1 MNGMGKVYLI
11 GAGPGA
17 ADLIT
22 VRGMRLL
29 EQADVVLH
37 DALIEPAM
45 LDYAPDAKKIA
56 VGKRCGQRSTAQHF
70 INKQIVDAALEH
82 GVVVRLKGG
91 DPMLF
96 GRADEEMRALEAAG
110 IAFEVVPGITAALAS
125 AASLQR
131 SLTLRGVARSVALAT
146 HSRAADSDDI
156 REQAKADSLVFYMGR
171 DSAPEI
177 AQQLIDAGRPGSTPV
192 AIVEACSTPRERSLT
207 LTLAQ
212 MALGEAQVWLDPAQ
226 PSLLMIGEA
235 FRERVSA
242 AKKPAAQLR
251 GMQAAA

>member
-1 MNGMGKVYLI
+1 MGKVYLI

-22 VRGMRLL
+22 VRGARLL
-29 EQADVVLH
+29 SEAQVVLH

-45 LDYAPDAKKIA
+45 LDYAPDARKIA

-82 GVVVRLKGG
+82 DVVVRLKGG

-110 IAFEVVPGITAALAS
+110 IEYEVVPGITAALAS
-125 AASLQR
+125 AATLKR
-131 SLTLRGVARSVALAT
+131 SLTLRGVSRSVALAT
-146 HSRAADSDDI
+146 YSRAPSSDEI
-156 REQAKADSLVFYMGR
+156 REQASADSLVFYMGR
-171 DSAPEI
+171 DSAPDI
-177 AQQLIDAGRPGSTPV
+177 AQQLIDSGRPGSTPV
-192 AIVEACSTPRERSLT
+192 AIVEACSTERERSLT
-207 LTLAQ
+207 LTLGEMARGDAQ
-212 MALGEAQVWLDPAQ
+212 AWLDASQ

-235 FRERVSA
+235 FAERT
-242 AKKPAAQLR
+242 L
-251 GMQAAA
+251 AAAGQVKAVLQVAA